1 MLLCISVKLDIRN
14 NKQGPVV
21 KTLYIG
27 KLTDIS
33 ATGFLKMKRK
43 FYLCNK
49 IFITIDSKH
58 KTIQINGSKNI
69 DNKIS
74 KQDLNY

>member
-1 MLLCISVKLDIRN
+1 MLLCISVNLDIWN
-14 NKQGPVV
+14 NKQVLIV

-43 FYLCNK
+43 FYLYNK

-58 KTIQINGSKNI
+58 KTI
-69 DNKIS
+69 
-74 KQDLNY
+74 

>member
-1 MLLCISVKLDIRN
+1 MNYKYQYLIILVLVLYVYMLLCISVKLDIWN

-33 ATGFLKMKRK
+33 ATEFLKMKRK

-58 KTIQINGSKNI
+58 KTI
-69 DNKIS
+69 
-74 KQDLNY
+74 